1 MNTGPARAHFLTGVL
16 YAFLVALPLFVLAQ
30 GFGVEW
36 SRPYQSLAVLAGV
49 LAFVLL
55 RRFDPTANWR
65 FGRPGSIANRFL
77 VAWGMLV
84 GGLALAGFG
93 LQYAEFYSRLLLGTW
108 VVVTP
113 FFIATVHLLIRVLMR
128 RYAPESRL
136 KRRAV
141 LVFASESARLLERG
155 LRKIDDFELLGYFDD
170 RDAGRTDGGVGDLPL
185 LGKARDVAEYTQ
197 KNNVDVVFVVLPD
210 NATKRVV
217 GVLETLGD
225 TTASVY
231 YVPDFIAF
239 QVFNAQF
246 VEVAGFPV
254 LQVAESPF
262 FGADGLLKAIFDR
275 AFAAVA
281 LVLLLPVFAL
291 VAVLIKRDSPGPV
304 FFKQARYGLNGK
316 RFFVYKF
323 RSMTVGDDQV
333 RQSRQATKDD
343 DRITRIGRFIRKTS
357 IDELPQFWNVMRGEM
372 SVVGPR
378 PHSIS
383 HNEQYRKEV
392 RRYMVRHKVKPGVT
406 GWAQVNGLRGE
417 TAQVE
422 RMVERIEYDLDYI
435 RNWSPWLDIKIIVLT
450 VWTVLRGDDNAY

>member
-1 MNTGPARAHFLTGVL
+1 MNPSASRSFVLQGLFFAFLTALPLYLLAHFLD
-16 YAFLVALPLFVLAQ
+16 
-30 GFGVEW
+30 VEW

-49 LAFVLL
+49 LAFILL
-55 RRFDPTANWR
+55 RRFDLTAHWR
-65 FGRPGSIANRFL
+65 FGRPDSIANRFL
-77 VAWGMLV
+77 IAWGMLI
-84 GGLALAGFG
+84 GGLALAGFV
-93 LQYAEFYSRLLLGTW
+93 LQYAEFYSRLLLGVW
-108 VVVTP
+108 MVVTP
-113 FFIATVHLLIRVLMR
+113 FFIALVHLMIRVLMR
-128 RYAPESRL
+128 RYAPDARL

-141 LVFASESARLLERG
+141 LVFASDSARLLERG
-155 LRKIDDFELLGYFDD
+155 LRNTEDFEVLGYFDD
-170 RDAGRTDGGVGDLPL
+170 RDADRTDGGVGDLPL
-185 LGKARDVAEYTQ
+185 LGKARDVAQYT
-197 KNNVDVVFVVLPD
+197 KDNHIEVVFVVLPD

-217 GVLETLGD
+217 GVLEALGD

-231 YVPDFIAF
+231 YVPDFLAF

-275 AFAAVA
+275 SFAALALLMLLPAFAIIAI
-281 LVLLLPVFAL
+281 
-291 VAVLIKRDSPGPV
+291 LIKRDSPGPV
-304 FFKQARYGLNGK
+304 FFKQKRYGLNGK

-323 RSMTVGDDQV
+323 RSMTVGDDL
-333 RQSRQATKDD
+333 SRQQQQATQDD
-343 DRITRIGRFIRKTS
+343 DRITRIGRFMRKTS

-417 TAQVE
+417 TAQLE
-422 RMVERIEYDLDYI
+422 RMAERIEYDLDYI
-435 RNWSPWLDIKIIVLT
+435 RNWSPWLDLKIIFLT
-450 VWTVLRGDDNAY
+450 VWTIARGDENAY

>member
-1 MNTGPARAHFLTGVL
+1 M
-16 YAFLVALPLFVLAQ
+16 
-30 GFGVEW
+30 
-36 SRPYQSLAVLAGV
+36 
-49 LAFVLL
+49 
-55 RRFDPTANWR
+55 
-65 FGRPGSIANRFL
+65 
-77 VAWGMLV
+77 
-84 GGLALAGFG
+84 
-93 LQYAEFYSRLLLGTW
+93 
-108 VVVTP
+108 VVTP
-113 FFIATVHLLIRVLMR
+113 FFIALVHLMIRVLMR
-128 RYAPESRL
+128 RYAPDARL

-141 LVFASESARLLERG
+141 LVFASDSARLLERG
-155 LRKIDDFELLGYFDD
+155 LRKTEDFEVLGYFDD
-170 RDAGRTDGGVGDLPL
+170 RDADRTDGGVGDLPL
-185 LGKARDVAEYTQ
+185 LGKARDVAQYT
-197 KNNVDVVFVVLPD
+197 KDNHIEVVFVVLPD

-217 GVLETLGD
+217 GVLEALGD

-231 YVPDFIAF
+231 YVPDFLAF

-275 AFAAVA
+275 SFAALALLMLLPAFAIIAI
-281 LVLLLPVFAL
+281 
-291 VAVLIKRDSPGPV
+291 LIKRDSPGPV
-304 FFKQARYGLNGK
+304 FFKQKRYGLNGK

-323 RSMTVGDDQV
+323 RSMTVGDDL
-333 RQSRQATKDD
+333 SRQQQQATQDD
-343 DRITRIGRFIRKTS
+343 DRITRIGRFMRKAS

-417 TAQVE
+417 TAQLE
-422 RMVERIEYDLDYI
+422 RMAERIEYDLDYI
-435 RNWSPWLDIKIIVLT
+435 RNWSPWLDLKIIFLT
-450 VWTVLRGDDNAY
+450 VWTIARGDENAY